1 MRTMSPS
8 LLLVLA
14 LTGCSTHASNDQA
27 GTEEPTPAPT
37 GTDLLTEVRSR
48 VVPTGENLGPI
59 QQCNLDEERYQ
70 GVEKAVLLPLR
81 DAWKARDAAKIAA
94 LGTRNL
100 ELAGMPAT
108 LGAPTS
114 TAAGIE
120 QTTWTASA
128 GKADLAA
135 YLGQFQSLEDVQLD
149 TWQVRAGERQKDG
162 SFKEAELTVGFDARG
177 LDAAGWR
184 RNDRGTMQVK
194 AVNKDGKGW
203 KLARVEIVQGDTVRA
218 EKAAFT
224 DVTAASGVGQVTT
237 YQRIEAMRRG
247 GYAIAMGDY
256 DKDGN
261 QDMYVGTWGPGTLLR
276 GDGKGGWSPVA
287 NAGLKGESLVKTS
300 IFADLDNDGWQD
312 LFLVRFT
319 PDGSEDLVYY
329 KNNQGT
335 FADAGRVF
343 TGRVPAGHA
352 MPAAVADFNKDGFLD
367 LYVGYPGAKDFT
379 VIEGVTQDRAVQ
391 GMLLND
397 GKGGFND
404 TTKATFTGAQPST
417 LFAHSVMAVD
427 YDTDGD
433 SDLVV
438 IDDRGG
444 LSPVYQNQGDGTFTQ
459 VAKEIGVGNEGFGMG
474 VAAGDIDA
482 DGDEDFVMTNVDF
495 VAGHRFADS
504 CKLNWNTAL
513 PSPNQ
518 RGLRAFENQGNG
530 IFTEIT
536 DTAGLAW
543 AGEGLA
549 GAEFIDYDN
558 DGALDLYVAAGLWSG
573 TTPDQDLSSL
583 FVRAYA
589 DRVKWG
595 EAAALLSYQPEKDIE
610 LKDWYQKQTEAPAAH
625 RMESQSTFM
634 KVLQTYQGDL
644 QAPGSS
650 LGGTGAAERPSMAG
664 YEHNR
669 LFRNDGTG
677 HFVEVGYVAGVDSL
691 ADGYVIARTDFDKDG
706 RMDLV
711 LRNGDPGTMDHL
723 FAPVQVFHNESPNAN
738 SLMVSLEGSDSN
750 RDGVGAHV
758 SITMGQT
765 VLTQQLIANNGTAQ
779 SEKVLHFGLADHAKV
794 DRVVV
799 RWPSGRTQELT
810 GVAAGRLLIREADAK
825 DTARAGR

>member
-1 MRTMSPS
+1 MRLHLSP
-8 LLLVLA
+8 LLMVLA

-27 GTEEPTPAPT
+27 GTDEAAPAPT
-37 GTDLLTEVRSR
+37 GTSLLTEVRSR
-48 VVPTGENLGPI
+48 VVPQGANLGPM
-59 QQCNLDEERYQ
+59 QQCNLDEERFQ
-70 GVEKAVLLPLR
+70 TVERAVLHPLR
-81 DAWKARDAAKIAA
+81 DAWKAQDAAKIAA
-94 LGTRNL
+94 LGTPGL
-100 ELAGMPAT
+100 EVSGVPAA
-108 LGAPTS
+108 LGAPSATG
-114 TAAGIE
+114 AGIE
-120 QTTWTASA
+120 QTTWAVA
-128 GKADLAA
+128 PGKADLAG
-135 YLGQFQSLEDVQLD
+135 YLAQFSSLESVQLD

-162 SFKEAELTVGFDARG
+162 GYKDAELTVGFDARG
-177 LDAAGWR
+177 LDKSGWR

-203 KLARVEIVQGDTVRA
+203 KLARVAITQGDTVRA

-224 DVTAASGVGQVTT
+224 EVTASSGLDKVTT
-237 YQRIEAMRRG
+237 YQRVEAMRRG

-300 IFADLDNDGWQD
+300 IFADMDNDGWQD
-312 LFLVRFT
+312 LLLVRFT

-329 KNNQGT
+329 KNDKGT

-367 LYVGYPGAKDFT
+367 FYVGYPGAKDFT

-397 GKGGFND
+397 GKGGFSD
-404 TTKATFTGAQPST
+404 VTKATFTGAQPST

-459 VAKEIGVGNEGFGMG
+459 VAKDIGVGNEGFGMG
-474 VAAGDIDA
+474 IAAGDIDA

-495 VAGHRFADS
+495 VAGHRVADS
-504 CKLNWNTAL
+504 CKLNWNTTLAAQ
-513 PSPNQ
+513 PT
-518 RGLRAFENQGNG
+518 RGLRAFENKGNG
-530 IFTEIT
+530 TFTEIT
-536 DTAGLAW
+536 ETAGLSW

-595 EAAALLSYQPEKDIE
+595 ESAALLSYQPENDVE
-610 LKDWYQKQTEAPAAH
+610 LKDWYQQQTEAPAAH
-625 RMESQSTFM
+625 RMESQSSFM

-644 QAPGSS
+644 QNP
-650 LGGTGAAERPSMAG
+650 GTGAGERPSMAG
-664 YEHNR
+664 FEHNR
-669 LFRNDGTG
+669 LFRNDGSG
-677 HFVEVGYVAGVDSL
+677 RFVEVGYVTGVDSL
-691 ADGYVIARTDFDKDG
+691 ADGYVIARTDYDHDG

-711 LRNGDPGTMDHL
+711 LRNGDPGTSENL
-723 FAPVQVFHNESPNAN
+723 FAPVQVFHNDTPNTN

-758 SITMGQT
+758 SITVGES
-765 VLTQQLIANNGTAQ
+765 VLTQQLIGNNGTAQ
-779 SEKVLHFGLADHAKV
+779 SEKVLHFGLAANTQV